1 MKLINL
7 LVFMSLTNGF
17 VLNTANINKNRIVT
31 NLNNNNKNINNIDIK
46 RRNSTIVQ
54 SNNDYLS
61 KITLFDCIY
70 TIMFGPRMSTE
81 EFNKK
86 LKDKAI
92 KDTIILS
99 VIVFIFYHV
108 LR

>member
-1 MKLINL
+1 MKLVNL
-7 LVFMSLTNGF
+7 FVFISLTNGF
-17 VLNTANINKNRIVT
+17 VINTANINKNRVIT
-31 NLNNNNKNINNIDIK
+31 SLHKNNNNIVIK
-46 RRNSTIVQ
+46 KSNSTIVK

>member
-1 MKLINL
+1 
-7 LVFMSLTNGF
+7 
-17 VLNTANINKNRIVT
+17 
-31 NLNNNNKNINNIDIK
+31 
-46 RRNSTIVQ
+46 
-54 SNNDYLS
+54 
-61 KITLFDCIY
+61 
-70 TIMFGPRMSTE
+70 MFGPRMSAE

-99 VIVFIFYHV
+99 VILFIFYHV

>member
-17 VLNTANINKNRIVT
+17 VINTANINKNRVIT
-31 NLNNNNKNINNIDIK
+31 SLNNNNKNNNIVIK
-46 RRNSTIVQ
+46 KSNSTIVK

-70 TIMFGPRMSTE
+70 TIMFGPRMSAE